1 MHVGVAG
8 LGKMG
13 AAIALRLIETGNQ
26 VTVWNRTP
34 QKTAPIV
41 AAGAA
46 AAASPAALASAVDAV
61 ITILTDAAAID
72 EVYNG
77 PAGLLSGD
85 VLANCSSR

>member
-13 AAIALRLIETGNQ
+13 TAIALHLLETGNQ

-34 QKTAPIV
+34 ERTAPVV

-46 AAASPAALASAVDAV
+46 AMPSPAALA
-61 ITILTDAAAID
+61 
-72 EVYNG
+72 
-77 PAGLLSGD
+77 LLY
-85 VLANCSSR
+85 